1 VIGAKDAKDAKDTKD
16 AKGKTRRLSF
26 TTVADPASFA
36 ATVLLAVI
44 FLAFH
49 VPYLTTYLEDLD
61 SINFALGLRQFDV
74 ANHQPHPPG
83 YPLFIAAG
91 KLTHRF
97 IPSEAKA
104 LATLSIVA
112 AALGVI
118 AIAALFQ
125 QLTRATPGARG
136 TLATIPA
143 TVLAVASPLYWFTAA
158 RPLSD
163 STGLAAAVAVQAL
176 ILAATANR
184 ALIAASFCA
193 GLAAGIRSQVVW
205 LTVPLLIAG
214 AFHVRTSEA
223 RHRSSSSVS
232 SSSVVTISTFA
243 GAYVLG
249 VLMWAVPLVALSGGP
264 AGYWRA
270 VSSQGTED
278 LTGVQM
284 LWTTPTPRV
293 FVSALYYAFVAPWA
307 VWPVATVVLI
317 LAVIGVLLL
326 MRDDVRALVLV
337 AVAFGPYLVFDI
349 VFQETFTGRY
359 ALPLVVPI
367 AFLAAAGAQRLS
379 PRFGPIAIA
388 AIAIVCAH
396 IGGTSVAA
404 YARTTPPAFRLLDDM
419 RAAAPATA
427 EPPVLAMDRREAFDL
442 RRPIRWMRDS
452 LPRFA
457 RTLPSPPQHEWLELV
472 KYWNGD
478 GRTPVWFVADPLR
491 TDINLVQHLS
501 PFTYRWSLP
510 YPVLMSGV
518 RPNEMD
524 WYPLERPEWFVG
536 QGWELTPESAG
547 VAAVERRGLQY
558 GAIDG
563 AIARTAVTGGVMV
576 IGGRNFEPAA
586 GGRLTVSVDGRE
598 VGAFSPGPGAF
609 LRLVSPPVDAAG
621 DARDGNGY
629 VPISVRVEPRA
640 RMAIEQFDVSST
652 RTIFGYGP
660 GWNEPEYNPVNGW
673 RWRWLSERG
682 ELRLMTPRGVA
693 NPRLVLHLE
702 GESPL
707 KYFSRPS
714 RLVVRGAGRALFD
727 RSIDDDFSIDVP
739 FDNIETVTLETDQF
753 FAPADRSRPWRRSGD
768 RRHLGLRI
776 FRCEIRP
783 AS

>member
-1 VIGAKDAKDAKDTKD
+1 VIEGKDTKD
-16 AKGKTRRLSF
+16 AKGTKDTKVKTRRLSF
-26 TTVADPASFA
+26 TTFADSTSFA
-36 ATVLLAVI
+36 AAVLLAII

-49 VPYLTTYLEDLD
+49 VPYLTTSLEDLD
-61 SINFALGLRQFDV
+61 SINFALGLREFDV

-91 KLTHRF
+91 KLTHRL

-104 LATLSIVA
+104 LSTVSIIA

-118 AIAALFQ
+118 AIAALFH
-125 QLTRATPGARG
+125 QLTRQRG
-136 TLATIPA
+136 NRYGEFAAIALAI
-143 TVLAVASPLYWFTAA
+143 ASPLYWFTAA

-176 ILAATANR
+176 ILAASTDR
-184 ALIAASFCA
+184 VLLIASFCA

-205 LTVPLLIAG
+205 LTVPLLIAR
-214 AFHVRTSEA
+214 AFHVHAGEA
-223 RHRSSSSVS
+223 RHGSAASASSMVTVS
-232 SSSVVTISTFA
+232 KFA

-249 VLMWAVPLVALSGGP
+249 ALIWAVPLVALSGGP

-270 VSSQGTED
+270 LFSQGTED
-278 LTGVQM
+278 LTGIQM

-307 VWPVATVVLI
+307 VWPVATVVLV
-317 LAVIGVLLL
+317 LAAIGVLLL
-326 MRDDVRALVLV
+326 MRDDARGLVLV
-337 AVAFGPYLVFDI
+337 AIAFGPYLVFDI

-359 ALPLVVPI
+359 ALPLVVPT

-379 PRFGPIAIA
+379 PRFGPIVIG

-404 YARTTPPAFRLLDDM
+404 YARTAPPAFRLLDDM
-419 RAAAPATA
+419 RAAAPATT

-442 RRPIRWMRDS
+442 RRPIRWMRDG
-452 LPRFA
+452 LPHVA

-472 KYWNGD
+472 KYWSGG
-478 GRTPVWFVADPLR
+478 GRAPVWFVADPLR
-491 TDINLVQHLS
+491 TDINLVQHPS

-524 WYPLERPEWFVG
+524 WYPLERPEWYVG
-536 QGWELTPESAG
+536 QGWGLTPESAG

-558 GAIDG
+558 SAIDG
-563 AIARTAVTGGVMV
+563 AIARKAATAGVMV
-576 IGGRNFEPAA
+576 IGGRNFEPGA
-586 GGRLTVSVDGRE
+586 GARLTVSVDGRE
-598 VGAFSPGPGAF
+598 VDAFSPEPGAF
-609 LRLVSPPVDAAG
+609 LRIVSPPIDAARN
-621 DARDGNGY
+621 ARDGNGY
-629 VPISVRVEPRA
+629 VPMSVRVEPPA
-640 RMAIEQFDVSST
+640 RMAIEQFDVSAT

-660 GWNEPEYNPVNGW
+660 GWNEPEYNPLNGW

-702 GESPL
+702 GESPR
-707 KYFSRPS
+707 KYYSRPS

-739 FDNIETVTLETDQF
+739 FDNIDTLTLETDQF
-753 FAPADRSRPWRRSGD
+753 FAPADRSRPWRRSSD